1 MIFTVLCA
9 YKKINLVIAIL
20 KTSANFMGDNPKT
33 LLLPPFFGIL
43 TIGFWIG
50 WMIIALYVYSSGE
63 IVAGSNPFASVQ
75 LSD

>member
-1 MIFTVLCA
+1 
-9 YKKINLVIAIL
+9 
-20 KTSANFMGDNPKT
+20 MGDNPKT